1 MVGDLLTTG
10 YTPMG
15 PYDAIHV
22 GAAAP
27 TVPEALVQQ
36 LKSPGRLIVPV
47 DNPATVIQ
55 CVYLCLFR

>member
-1 MVGDLLTTG
+1 
-10 YTPMG
+10 MG

-27 TVPEALVQQ
+27 TVPESLVQQ

-47 DNPATVIQ
+47 DNPTTGIQ
-55 CVYLCLFR
+55 CVFCACFANTKGSSPNRQV

>member
-1 MVGDLLTTG
+1 
-10 YTPMG
+10 MG

-47 DNPATVIQ
+47 DNPATGIQ